1 MKCRIK
7 KPNKENL
14 YSIQQFTGSEEDLMK
29 AIDLYND
36 GDTVYCSETNKVYCK
51 KDNTFNEIKDAP
63 VANIGTLYDV
73 NKQIIS
79 QLPAPTDEDIY
90 FAKDLINTFVE
101 ANDNEY
107 YMLLCREQNYYT
119 LFNLS
124 SSFEESMSDILFN
137 ECIPNFGNLKC
148 VNETDD
154 KSAIEFWIEKNG
166 EIYVMYLFPYDQ
178 GVIKCCQ

>member
-7 KPNKENL
+7 KPDKENL
-14 YSIQQFTGSEEDLMK
+14 YSIQQFTGSEEDLIK

-36 GDTVYCSETNKVYCK
+36 GDTVYCSETNKIYCK

-79 QLPAPTDEDIY
+79 QLPTPTDEDIEI
-90 FAKDLINTFVE
+90 AKDLVDTFVE
-101 ANDNEY
+101 EKNNQY
-107 YMLLCREQNYYT
+107 YMLLCKEKSYYT
-119 LFNLS
+119 LFNIEPPSLEPLS
-124 SSFEESMSDILFN
+124 GILLD

-154 KSAIEFWIEKNG
+154 KTALEFWVEIDGN
-166 EIYVMYLFPYDQ
+166 IYVAYFFPYDE
-178 GVIKCCQ
+178 GVIKCCR